1 MKLYGTVMTA
11 RLKVPFEAFEEAMNA
26 RKNPAGAVSGSLM
39 RVDDGVT
46 VVGTYIFESKEAY
59 VALGEL
65 PEQGEWYSSV
75 IAPMLDGDAT
85 WLDGYIALSQ

>member
-1 MKLYGTVMTA
+1 MTA

-26 RKNPAGAVSGSLM
+26 RKNPAGFVSGSVM

-46 VVGTYIFESKEAY
+46 VVGTFIFESKEAY
-59 VALGEL
+59 AALAEL
-65 PEQGEWYSSV
+65 PDQGEWFSSV

-85 WLDGYIALSQ
+85 WLDGHIGLNQ